1 MVKSNFDKY
10 LYRNYIFLI
19 AGFAI
24 ICCLMSG
31 NLNQYMY
38 ASVALLC
45 VGFLLRLSVS
55 TIVNNK
61 CTTFQM
67 WIILTWGYILINGFF
82 VTEQYFGW
90 KSILVYLLPALAI
103 MLFYAPFR
111 DKDLIFDIF
120 CKGCEFGA
128 VISIIYIVI
137 NELPTILAGGA
148 RIGCS
153 ASGNVN
159 TVAMNLSVF
168 ALVIYYEI
176 LFEQKKKVWPLFVIC
191 ALFILLTGSKKGL
204 MGIALAIILLS
215 IFKYK
220 WRAYKY
226 VLPILLIGIILYILK
241 NSPYFYSIIGRRIN
255 AFIVSLETDQ
265 TNGSTGERIG
275 MYEIGWQIFKQS
287 PIFGNGYGYFAN
299 NTIYGTYSH
308 NNYIEMLV
316 SFGLLGTGLYYSL
329 FVQLIICGLK
339 KVAKDYHIILF
350 ICLIFMQISFDFAS
364 INYYDNAM
372 MYVVL
377 FFASKIVFS

>member
-1 MVKSNFDKY
+1 
-10 LYRNYIFLI
+10 
-19 AGFAI
+19 
-24 ICCLMSG
+24 
-31 NLNQYMY
+31 
-38 ASVALLC
+38 
-45 VGFLLRLSVS
+45 
-55 TIVNNK
+55 
-61 CTTFQM
+61 
-67 WIILTWGYILINGFF
+67 
-82 VTEQYFGW
+82 
-90 KSILVYLLPALAI
+90 
-103 MLFYAPFR
+103 
-111 DKDLIFDIF
+111 
-120 CKGCEFGA
+120 
-128 VISIIYIVI
+128 
-137 NELPTILAGGA
+137 
-148 RIGCS
+148 
-153 ASGNVN
+153 
-159 TVAMNLSVF
+159 MNLSVF

-176 LFEQKKKVWPLFVIC
+176 LFEQKKKLWPLFVIC

-255 AFIVSLETDQ
+255 AFIVSLETNQ

-275 MYEIGWQIFKQS
+275 MVEIGWQLFKQS

-329 FVQLIICGLK
+329 FVQLIIRGVK
-339 KVAKDYHIILF
+339 KVAEDYHIILF

-364 INYYDNAM
+364 VNFYNNAM